1 MPYCGPSG
9 STEICRW
16 ANVAPGDE
24 VEVEFDMPEGCKARE
39 SWMFI
44 RGCLMLTMM
53 TSSGSNKFHVWDMSY
68 H

>member
-24 VEVEFDMPEGCKARE
+24 VEVEFDLPEACTARAPCLKA
-39 SWMFI
+39 S
-44 RGCLMLTMM
+44 
-53 TSSGSNKFHVWDMSY
+53 
-68 H
+68 